1 MAIHKTLGLVA
12 AVALLSASCPAVSVV
27 VDLPSPKPGPAL
39 AARIAA
45 GDCEVYGIVHWGLN
59 TYTDREWGYG
69 DEDPALLNPAKF
81 DADQIVGACKA
92 GGLGGLIVVAK
103 HHDGF
108 CLWPTKTTE
117 HNITK
122 TPFWKSWSPKLELE
136 KGTIPLS
143 NSNSKLE
150 LTRETGRDYVKE
162 MEQACRRAGL
172 KFGVY
177 VSPWDRH
184 DADYASPKYVE
195 KYHAQ
200 IKELLSGD
208 YGEIFE
214 MWFDGAN
221 GGDGWYGGA
230 KERRRISGDYYRF
243 PEVFK
248 FVRELQPKVCIFAG
262 ESDESDFR
270 WPGNEKGEL
279 DPDSCATICSTGG
292 FADGKYGNPE
302 YKNRINRGM
311 RRYENTAA
319 QPMFFRVCECDFPMR
334 PGWFYHEKERGRT
347 KSAAYL
353 MQRYLN
359 TVGNGGTMNIGIAP
373 NKDGRLDAEDVKA
386 LKGFKELKDAFFAK
400 QVYGSARANV
410 VVLWENVNKHGE
422 LAPGWQ
428 LVRRAQAGA
437 SASGEVPLASG
448 KVIGVKRIR
457 ILPESVPE
465 DEIKLARPTEADFA
479 EPPPQDY
486 SILARHYYTDPEL
499 IQLIMS
505 ATTES
510 GETDTAKWMTAGKQG
525 ATDEAHEGVAQK
537 IAATKKV
544 LRSDTWYGY
553 KRTVFDFEG
562 HEAWVVSPKCD
573 PAAGLPWTWTMQWAE
588 AYVDR
593 TGVLDLLAKGWHH
606 MTIDTF
612 RHRMDDEGLRV
623 SRAFQKF
630 LVEELGFAQKANLV
644 GMSWGGF
651 FSTRYA
657 AAFPECVGK
666 IYLDA
671 PLMNFDGFAK
681 VGGTPTENAARIGPW
696 ANMPPADGNWSA
708 DPRMPVNMADPLAKA
723 EIPILLLYGGQDA
736 TVPPAKNC
744 ELFAKKFKAAGG
756 KIDIRHRALY
766 GHHPHGEDPDKT
778 SSIVSFFEAK
788 K

>member
-1 MAIHKTLGLVA
+1 MAIHKTLGLVV
-12 AVALLSASCPAVSVV
+12 AVALLTAAQPALALSIG
-27 VDLPSPKPGPAL
+27 PAPKPGPAL

-92 GGLGGLIVVAK
+92 GGLGGLVVVAK

-122 TPFWKSWSPKLELE
+122 TPFWRSQES
-136 KGTIPLS
+136 GVRS
-143 NSNSKLE
+143 Q
-150 LTRETGRDYVKE
+150 GRDYVKE
-162 MEQACRRAGL
+162 MERACRKAGL

-184 DADYASPKYVE
+184 DADYATPKYVE

-230 KERRRISGDYYRF
+230 KERRRIGGGYYRF
-243 PEVFK
+243 PEVYK

-262 ESDESDFR
+262 ESDDSDFR

-279 DPDSCATICSTGG
+279 DPNSCATICTVGG
-292 FADGKYGNPE
+292 FVDGKYGNPE

-311 RRYENTAA
+311 RRFENTVA

-334 PGWFYHEKERGRT
+334 PGWFYHERERGRT

-359 TVGNGGTMNIGIAP
+359 TIGNGGTMNIGIAP
-373 NKDGRLDAEDVKA
+373 NKDGRLDEEDVKA
-386 LKGFKELKDAFFAK
+386 LKGFKTLKDAFFGDCRGK
-400 QVYGSARANV
+400 CNV
-410 VVLWENVNKHGE
+410 IVAWEDVSNGEISRDWTVKYKDKVV
-422 LAPGWQ
+422 
-428 LVRRAQAGA
+428 
-437 SASGEVPLASG
+437 ASGTTLG
-448 KVIGVKRIR
+448 IKRIR
-457 ILPESVPE
+457 VLDEAVPNNDLE
-465 DEIKLARPTEADFA
+465 WNSGNVDGTPGEG
-479 EPPPQDY
+479 Y
-486 SILARHYYTDPEL
+486 SAHVRFYYADPEL
-499 IQLIMS
+499 VKIVKS

-510 GETDTAKWMTAGKQG
+510 GETDTAKWMMAGKQG
-525 ATDEAHEGVAQK
+525 ARDEGVAQR

-553 KRTVFDFEG
+553 SRTVFDFEG
-562 HEAWVVSPKCD
+562 HEAWVVSPSCE

-606 MTIDTF
+606 VTIDTF
-612 RHRMDDEGLRV
+612 RHRMDEEGLRI

-630 LVEELGFAQKANLV
+630 LVEELGFAPKANLV

-657 AAFPECVGK
+657 ATFPECVGK

-671 PLMNFDGFAK
+671 PLMNFSGFAEA
-681 VGGTPTENAARIGPW
+681 GGSMTPTEAAARIGPW
-696 ANMPPADGNWSA
+696 ANMPPADGDWNVDA
-708 DPRMPVNMADPLAKA
+708 RMPVNMADRLAKA
-723 EIPILLLYGGQDA
+723 GIPILLLYGGQDA
-736 TVPPAKNC
+736 TVPPASNC
-744 ELFAKKFKAAGG
+744 ELFAEKFKAAGG
-756 KIDIRHRALY
+756 KIDVHPRGLY
-766 GHHPHGEDPDKT
+766 GHHPHGEDPNKT
-778 SSIVSFFEAK
+778 SSIVSFFESK
-788 K
+788 

>member
-1 MAIHKTLGLVA
+1 MA
-12 AVALLSASCPAVSVV
+12 ALLSAAHTASALPI
-27 VDLPSPKPGPAL
+27 DLGPTPKPGPAL
-39 AARIAA
+39 AARIKA

-69 DEDPALLNPAKF
+69 DEDSALLNPAKF

-122 TPFWKSWSPKLELE
+122 TPFWR
-136 KGTIPLS
+136 GTG
-143 NSNSKLE
+143 NGERGTGNGE
-150 LTRETGRDYVKE
+150 RGAGRDYVKE

-184 DADYASPKYVE
+184 DADYASPRYVE

-230 KERRRISGDYYRF
+230 KERRRIGGGYYRF

-279 DPDSCATICSTGG
+279 DPNSCATICTVGG

-311 RRYENTAA
+311 RRFENTAA

-334 PGWFYHEKERGRT
+334 PGWFYHERERGRT

-373 NKDGRLDAEDVKA
+373 NKDGRLDEEDVKA
-386 LKGFKELKDAFFAK
+386 LKGFKTLKDAFFGDCHGK
-400 QVYGSARANV
+400 CNV
-410 VVLWENVNKHGE
+410 IVAWEDVSNGEISKDWTVKYKDKVV
-422 LAPGWQ
+422 
-428 LVRRAQAGA
+428 
-437 SASGEVPLASG
+437 ASGTTLG
-448 KVIGVKRIR
+448 IKRIR
-457 ILPESVPE
+457 VLDEAVPNNDLEWNSGNIDGTPGE
-465 DEIKLARPTEADFA
+465 DV
-479 EPPPQDY
+479 Y
-486 SILARHYYTDPEL
+486 STRVRFYYADPEL
-499 IQLIMS
+499 VKLVKS
-505 ATTES
+505 ATTDS

-525 ATDEAHEGVAQK
+525 AGDEGVAQR

-562 HEAWVVSPKCD
+562 HEAWVVSPKCE

-606 MTIDTF
+606 VTIDTF

-630 LVEELGFAQKANLV
+630 LAEELGFAPKANLV

-657 AAFPECVGK
+657 ATFPECVGK

-681 VGGTPTENAARIGPW
+681 VGGTPTENAAQIGPW
-696 ANMPPADGNWSA
+696 ATMPPAGGDWSA
-708 DPRMPVNMADPLAKA
+708 DPRMPVNMADQIAKA
-723 EIPILLLYGGQDA
+723 GIPILLLYGGQDA
-736 TVPPAKNC
+736 TVPPSRNC
-744 ELFAKKFKAAGG
+744 ELFAERFKAVGG

-766 GHHPHGEDPDKT
+766 GHHPHGEDPNKT
-778 SSIVSFFEAK
+778 SSIVSFLEGRQSSTTNF
-788 K
+788 

>member
-1 MAIHKTLGLVA
+1 MGNTRIHLLLATVA
-12 AVALLSASCPAVSVV
+12 ALVSASCPAVSVV

-122 TPFWKSWSPKLELE
+122 TPFWR
-136 KGTIPLS
+136 GTG
-143 NSNSKLE
+143 NGERGTGNGE
-150 LTRETGRDYVKE
+150 RGTGRDYVKE

-262 ESDESDFR
+262 ESDASDFR

-279 DPDSCATICSTGG
+279 DPNSGATICATGG
-292 FADGKYGNPE
+292 YVDGKFGNPE
-302 YKNRINRGM
+302 YKPHINTGM
-311 RRYENTAA
+311 QFSQNTKTES
-319 QPMFFRVCECDFPMR
+319 FFRVCECDFPMR
-334 PGWFYHEKERGRT
+334 PGWFYHEKDRGRT

-410 VVLWENVNKHGE
+410 VVLWENVKHGE
-422 LAPGWQ
+422 LAPCWQ
-428 LVRRAQAGA
+428 LVRRAQARA

-553 KRTVFDFEG
+553 NRTVFDFEG
-562 HEAWVVSPKCD
+562 HEAWIVSPKCD

-606 MTIDTF
+606 VTIDTF
-612 RHRMDDEGLRV
+612 RHRMDEEGLRI

-630 LVEELGFAQKANLV
+630 LVEELGFAPKANLV

-657 AAFPECVGK
+657 ATFPECVGK

-696 ANMPPADGNWSA
+696 ANMPPADGNWST
-708 DPRMPVNMADPLAKA
+708 DSRMPVNMADRLAKA
-723 EIPILLLYGGQDA
+723 GIPILLLYGGQDA

-744 ELFAKKFKAAGG
+744 ELFAEKFKAAGG
-756 KIDIRHRALY
+756 KIDIRRRGLY
-766 GHHPHGEDPDKT
+766 GHHPHGEDPNKT
-778 SSIVSFFEAK
+778 SSIVSFFESK
-788 K
+788 

>member
-1 MAIHKTLGLVA
+1 MTIRKILLVV
-12 AVALLSASCPAVSVV
+12 AVAALLSAAHTASA
-27 VDLPSPKPGPAL
+27 LPIDFAPTPKPGPAL

-59 TYTDREWGYG
+59 TYTDREWGFG
-69 DEDPALLNPAKF
+69 DENPEMLAPAHF

-122 TPFWKSWSPKLELE
+122 TPFWR
-136 KGTIPLS
+136 GTG
-143 NSNSKLE
+143 
-150 LTRETGRDYVKE
+150 TGDRGTGRDYVKE

-184 DADYASPKYVE
+184 DADYAKPEYVE

-208 YGEIFE
+208 YGEVFE

-230 KERRRISGDYYRF
+230 KERRRIGGDYYRF

-248 FVRELQPKVCIFAG
+248 FVRALQPKVCIFAG
-262 ESDESDFR
+262 ESDDSDLR

-279 DPDSCATICSTGG
+279 DPNSCATICTVGG

-302 YKNRINRGM
+302 YGRCINRGM
-311 RRYENTAA
+311 RNFENTAGH
-319 QPMFFRVCECDFPMR
+319 PMFFRVCECDFPMR
-334 PGWFYHEKERGRT
+334 PGWFYHAKERGKT

-373 NKDGRLDAEDVKA
+373 NKDGRLDEEDVKA
-386 LKGFKELKDAFFAK
+386 LKGFKTLKDAFFARHIDE
-400 QVYGSARANV
+400 GGRANV
-410 VVLWENVNKHGE
+410 VVMTEDVSHGE
-422 LAPGWQ
+422 LVDGWS
-428 LVRRAQAGA
+428 LVQEKKKWLWGV
-437 SASGEVPLASG
+437 ETKLLAEG
-448 KVIGVKRIR
+448 RTIGIKRIR
-457 ILPESVPE
+457 VLKEPVKTS
-465 DEIKLARPTEADFA
+465 EIKFRHGCPRDFF
-479 EPPPQDY
+479 PGY
-486 SILARHYYTDPEL
+486 SLRCRYYYADPEL
-499 IQLIMS
+499 VSLIES

-510 GETDTAKWMTAGKQG
+510 GETDTAKWMMAGKQG
-525 ATDEAHEGVAQK
+525 ARDEGVAQR

-562 HEAWVVSPKCD
+562 HEAWVVSPKCA

-606 MTIDTF
+606 VTIDTF

-630 LVEELGFAQKANLV
+630 LVEELGFASKANLV

-671 PLMNFDGFAK
+671 PLMNFEGFAK
-681 VGGTPTENAARIGPW
+681 VGGTPTENAAQIGPW
-696 ANMPPADGNWSA
+696 ANMPPTDGNWSA

-723 EIPILLLYGGQDA
+723 GIPILLLYGGQDA
-736 TVPPAKNC
+736 TVPPSRNC
-744 ELFAKKFKAAGG
+744 ELFAERFKAAGG
-756 KIDIRHRALY
+756 KIDIHHRALY

-778 SSIVSFFEAK
+778 SSIVSFFEGRQSSTTNF
-788 K
+788 

>member
-1 MAIHKTLGLVA
+1 MAMRNMLGLVVA
-12 AVALLSASCPAVSVV
+12 MSLLMAVHTASALTIDFGPT
-27 VDLPSPKPGPAL
+27 PKPGSAL
-39 AARIAA
+39 AARIKA

-69 DEDPALLNPAKF
+69 DENPAMLNPAKF

-92 GGLGGLIVVAK
+92 GGLGGLVIVAK

-122 TPFWKSWSPKLELE
+122 TPFWRGQ
-136 KGTIPLS
+136 GTGGRS
-143 NSNSKLE
+143 QESGGRS
-150 LTRETGRDYVKE
+150 RGRDYVKE
-162 MEQACRRAGL
+162 MEQACRKAGL
-172 KFGVY
+172 RFGVY

-184 DADYASPKYVE
+184 DPDYATPKYVE

-230 KERRRISGDYYRF
+230 KERRRIGGDYYRF

-262 ESDESDFR
+262 ESDSSDFR

-279 DPDSCATICSTGG
+279 DMNSGATICSVGG
-292 FADGKYGNPE
+292 FVDGKYGNPE
-302 YKNRINRGM
+302 YKKHINIGM
-311 RRYENTAA
+311 RNFEGAVKY
-319 QPMFFRVCECDFPMR
+319 PMFFRVCECDFPMR
-334 PGWFYHEKERGRT
+334 PGWFYHANEKGKT
-347 KSAAYL
+347 KSGIYL
-353 MQRYLN
+353 LKRYLN
-359 TVGNGGTMNIGIAP
+359 TVGNGGTMNLGIAP
-373 NKDGRLDAEDVKA
+373 NKDGLLDDEDVKA
-386 LKGFKELKDAFFAK
+386 LADFGKLKAAFFSK
-400 QVYGSARANV
+400 PITNGLCNV
-410 VVLWENVNKHGE
+410 VVMSEDVVNRGETCDEWLLYENNKKE
-422 LAPGWQ
+422 PWDWQ
-428 LVRRAQAGA
+428 LDDGIK
-437 SASGEVPLASG
+437 LAYG
-448 KVIGVKRIR
+448 KNIGIKRIR
-457 ILPESVPE
+457 TLDTPRPAEKLWLNVYGDNAKALPMKFYYVEP
-465 DEIKLARPTEADFA
+465 DFLKA
-479 EPPPQDY
+479 V
-486 SILARHYYTDPEL
+486 L
-499 IQLIMS
+499 S

-525 ATDEAHEGVAQK
+525 ATDYAIGDVAQK

-553 KRTVFDFEG
+553 SRTVFDFEG
-562 HEAWVVSPKCD
+562 HEAWIVSPKCE

-606 MTIDTF
+606 VTIDTF
-612 RHRMDDEGLRV
+612 QHRMDEEGLRV

-630 LVEELGFAQKANLV
+630 LVEELGFAPKACLV

-696 ANMPPADGNWSA
+696 ANMPPADGDWNV
-708 DPRMPVNMADPLAKA
+708 DPRMPINMANRLAKA
-723 EIPILLLYGGQDA
+723 GIPILLLYGGQDA

-744 ELFAKKFKAAGG
+744 ELFAERFKAAGG

>member
-1 MAIHKTLGLVA
+1 MGNTRIHLLLATVA
-12 AVALLSASCPAVSVV
+12 ALVSASCPAVSVV

-292 FADGKYGNPE
+292 FADGKYGNPD
-302 YKNRINRGM
+302 YKTHMNTGM
-311 RRYENTAA
+311 RLFDT
-319 QPMFFRVCECDFPMR
+319 PSFFRVCECDFPMR
-334 PGWFYHEKERGRT
+334 NGWFYHAREKGKT
-347 KSAAYL
+347 KCGLYL
-353 MQRYLN
+353 LQRYLN

-373 NKDGRLDAEDVKA
+373 NKDGLLDDEDVKA
-386 LKGFKELKDAFFAK
+386 LADFGKLKAKFFSQPVTNGLCNVAVMSEDVVKNGETCGEWLLYEGDKGDLDE
-400 QVYGSARANV
+400 
-410 VVLWENVNKHGE
+410 VNE
-422 LAPGWQ
+422 LAHGTH
-428 LVRRAQAGA
+428 
-437 SASGEVPLASG
+437 
-448 KVIGVKRIR
+448 IGIKRIR
-457 ILPESVPE
+457 TLERPLRAE
-465 DEIKLARPTEADFA
+465 KLHGYVYNSGQEEWPVKFYYVEPDFLKA
-479 EPPPQDY
+479 V
-486 SILARHYYTDPEL
+486 L
-499 IQLIMS
+499 S

-544 LRSDTWYGY
+544 LRSDTWYGHN
-553 KRTVFDFEG
+553 RTVFDFEG
-562 HEAWVVSPKCD
+562 HEAWIVSPKCD

-606 MTIDTF
+606 VTIETF
-612 RHRMDDEGLRV
+612 QHRMDEEGLRV

-723 EIPILLLYGGQDA
+723 GIPILLLYGGQDA

-744 ELFAKKFKAAGG
+744 ELFAEKFKAAGG

>member
-12 AVALLSASCPAVSVV
+12 AVALLTAAQPALADPTSFESV
-27 VDLPSPKPGPAL
+27 PKPGPAL

-69 DEDPALLNPAKF
+69 DEDPKMLAPARF
-81 DADQIVGACKA
+81 DADQIVGACRD
-92 GGLGGLIVVAK
+92 GGLAGLVVVAK

-108 CLWPTKTTE
+108 CLWPTKTTD
-117 HNITK
+117 HNISK
-122 TPFWKSWSPKLELE
+122 AVNFRGG
-136 KGTIPLS
+136 KG
-143 NSNSKLE
+143 
-150 LTRETGRDYVKE
+150 DYVKE
-162 MEQACRRAGL
+162 MSDACRRHGL

-184 DADYASPKYVE
+184 DADYAKPEYVE

-208 YGEIFE
+208 YGEVFE

-230 KERRRISGDYYRF
+230 KERRRIGGGYYRF
-243 PEVFK
+243 PEVYK

-279 DPDSCATICSTGG
+279 DPNSCATICTVGG
-292 FADGKYGNPE
+292 FVDGKYGNPE

-311 RRYENTAA
+311 RRFENTAA

-334 PGWFYHEKERGRT
+334 PGWFYHERERGRT

-373 NKDGRLDAEDVKA
+373 NKDGRLDEEDVKA
-386 LKGFKELKDAFFAK
+386 LKGFKTLKDAFFGDCRGK
-400 QVYGSARANV
+400 CNV
-410 VVLWENVNKHGE
+410 IVAWEDVSNGEISRDWTVKYKDKVV
-422 LAPGWQ
+422 
-428 LVRRAQAGA
+428 
-437 SASGEVPLASG
+437 ASGTTLG
-448 KVIGVKRIR
+448 IKRIR
-457 ILPESVPE
+457 VLDEAVPNNDLE
-465 DEIKLARPTEADFA
+465 WNSGNVDGTPGEG
-479 EPPPQDY
+479 Y
-486 SILARHYYTDPEL
+486 SAHVRFYYADPEL
-499 IQLIMS
+499 VKIVKS

-510 GETDTAKWMTAGKQG
+510 GETDTAKWMMAGKQG
-525 ATDEAHEGVAQK
+525 ARDEGVAQR

-562 HEAWVVSPKCD
+562 HEAWIVSPKCD
-573 PAAGLPWTWTMQWAE
+573 SAAGLPWTWTMQWAE
-588 AYVDR
+588 AYVDH

-606 MTIDTF
+606 VTIETF
-612 RHRMDDEGLRV
+612 QHRMDEEGLRV

-630 LVEELGFAQKANLV
+630 LVEELGFTPKACLV

-681 VGGTPTENAARIGPW
+681 VGGTPTENAAQIGPW
-696 ANMPPADGNWSA
+696 ANMPPADGNWST
-708 DPRMPVNMADPLAKA
+708 DSRMPVNMADRLAKA
-723 EIPILLLYGGQDA
+723 GIPILLLYGGQDA
-736 TVPPAKNC
+736 TVPPSRNC
-744 ELFAKKFKAAGG
+744 ELFAERFKAAGG
-756 KIDIRHRALY
+756 KIDIHHRALY

-778 SSIVSFFEAK
+778 SSIVSFFESK
-788 K
+788 

>member
-1 MAIHKTLGLVA
+1 MEKQKCRPLLRYNHVRKYCIIGRGKLMTIRKILLVVVA
-12 AVALLSASCPAVSVV
+12 AALVSASHSASALSVSSSGEV
-27 VDLPSPKPGPAL
+27 PKPGPAL

-122 TPFWKSWSPKLELE
+122 TPFWR
-136 KGTIPLS
+136 GTG
-143 NSNSKLE
+143 NGE
-150 LTRETGRDYVKE
+150 RGRDYVKE

-177 VSPWDRH
+177 VSPWDRNSAH
-184 DADYASPKYVE
+184 YATEKYVE
-195 KYHAQ
+195 IYHAQ
-200 IKELLSGD
+200 IKELLSGG

-230 KERRRISGDYYRF
+230 KERRRIGGDYYRF
-243 PEVFK
+243 PEVFR

-262 ESDESDFR
+262 ESDDSDFR

-279 DPDSCATICSTGG
+279 DPNSCATICSTGG
-292 FADGKYGNPE
+292 FVDGKYGNPE
-302 YKNRINRGM
+302 YKNRMNRGM
-311 RRYENTAA
+311 RRFENTAA

-334 PGWFYHEKERGRT
+334 PGWFYHERERGRT

-373 NKDGRLDAEDVKA
+373 NKDGRLDEEDVKA
-386 LKGFKELKDAFFAK
+386 LKGFKTLKDAFFGDCHGKCNVIVAWED
-400 QVYGSARANV
+400 VSNGEIARGWTVKYKDKV
-410 VVLWENVNKHGE
+410 V
-422 LAPGWQ
+422 
-428 LVRRAQAGA
+428 
-437 SASGEVPLASG
+437 ASGTTLG
-448 KVIGVKRIR
+448 IKRIR
-457 ILPESVPE
+457 VLDEAVPNNDLE
-465 DEIKLARPTEADFA
+465 WNSGNIDGTPGEVYSARVRF
-479 EPPPQDY
+479 
-486 SILARHYYTDPEL
+486 YYADPEL
-499 IQLIMS
+499 VKRVKS
-505 ATTES
+505 ATTDS

-525 ATDEAHEGVAQK
+525 AADEAPEGVAQT
-537 IAATKKV
+537 IAAKKKV

-553 KRTVFDFEG
+553 KRTVFDFDG
-562 HEAWVVSPKCD
+562 HEAWVVSPKCE

-606 MTIDTF
+606 ATIDTF
-612 RHRMDDEGLRV
+612 RHRMDEEGLRV

-657 AAFPECVGK
+657 ATFPECVGR

-681 VGGTPTENAARIGPW
+681 VGGTPTEAAARIGPW
-696 ANMPPADGNWSA
+696 ANMPPADGDWNA
-708 DPRMPVNMADPLAKA
+708 DSRMPVNMADRIAKA
-723 EIPILLLYGGQDA
+723 GIPILLLYGGQDA
-736 TVPPAKNC
+736 TVPPASNC
-744 ELFAKKFKAAGG
+744 ELFAERFKAAGG
-756 KIDIRHRALY
+756 RIEVRRRALY

-778 SSIVSFFEAK
+778 SGIVSFFEVRK
-788 K
+788 

>member
-1 MAIHKTLGLVA
+1 MAALV
-12 AVALLSASCPAVSVV
+12 SASCPAVSVV

-122 TPFWKSWSPKLELE
+122 TPFWRGQGSVVSSQES
-136 KGTIPLS
+136 GGRS
-143 NSNSKLE
+143 
-150 LTRETGRDYVKE
+150 RGRDYVKE
-162 MEQACRRAGL
+162 MERACRKAGL
-172 KFGVY
+172 RFGVY

-292 FADGKYGNPE
+292 FADGKYGNPD
-302 YKNRINRGM
+302 YKTHMNTGM
-311 RRYENTAA
+311 RLFDT
-319 QPMFFRVCECDFPMR
+319 PSFFRVCECDFPMR
-334 PGWFYHEKERGRT
+334 NGWFYHAREKGKT
-347 KSAAYL
+347 KCGLYL
-353 MQRYLN
+353 LQRYLN

-373 NKDGRLDAEDVKA
+373 NKDGLLDDEDVKA
-386 LKGFKELKDAFFAK
+386 LADFGKLKAKFFSQPVTNGLCNVAVMSEDVVKNGETCGEWLLYEGDKGDLDE
-400 QVYGSARANV
+400 GN
-410 VVLWENVNKHGE
+410 E
-422 LAPGWQ
+422 LAHGTH
-428 LVRRAQAGA
+428 
-437 SASGEVPLASG
+437 
-448 KVIGVKRIR
+448 IGIKRIR
-457 ILPESVPE
+457 TLERPLRAE
-465 DEIKLARPTEADFA
+465 KLHGYVYNSGQEEWPVKFYYVEPDFLKA
-479 EPPPQDY
+479 V
-486 SILARHYYTDPEL
+486 L
-499 IQLIMS
+499 S

-553 KRTVFDFEG
+553 NRTVFDFEG
-562 HEAWVVSPKCD
+562 HEAWIVSPKCD

-606 MTIDTF
+606 VTIETF
-612 RHRMDDEGLRV
+612 QHRMDEEGLRV

-630 LVEELGFAQKANLV
+630 LVEEIGFAPKACLV

-671 PLMNFDGFAK
+671 PLMNFDGFAE
-681 VGGTPTENAARIGPW
+681 VGGTPTENAAQIGPW

-708 DPRMPVNMADPLAKA
+708 DPRMPVNMADPLAKTG
-723 EIPILLLYGGQDA
+723 IPILLLYGGQDA

-744 ELFAKKFKAAGG
+744 ELFAERFKAAGG
-756 KIDIRHRALY
+756 KIDIRHRGLY
-766 GHHPHGEDPDKT
+766 GHHPHGEDPNKT
-778 SSIVSFFEAK
+778 SSIVSFFEGRQSSTINF
-788 K
+788 

>member
-1 MAIHKTLGLVA
+1 MTIRKILLVVVA
-12 AVALLSASCPAVSVV
+12 ALLSAAHTASALSIDFGPT
-27 VDLPSPKPGPAL
+27 PKPGPAL

-122 TPFWKSWSPKLELE
+122 TPFWR
-136 KGTIPLS
+136 GTG
-143 NSNSKLE
+143 NGE
-150 LTRETGRDYVKE
+150 RGTGRDYVKE
-162 MEQACRRAGL
+162 MERACRKAGL
-172 KFGVY
+172 RFGVY

-184 DADYASPKYVE
+184 DPDYATPKYVE

-230 KERRRISGDYYRF
+230 KERRRIAGDYYRF

-262 ESDESDFR
+262 ESDDSDFR

-279 DPDSCATICSTGG
+279 DPNSGATICTVGG

-311 RRYENTAA
+311 RRFENTAA

-334 PGWFYHEKERGRT
+334 PGWFYHERERGRT

-373 NKDGRLDAEDVKA
+373 NKDGRLDEEDVKA
-386 LKGFKELKDAFFAK
+386 LKGFKTLKDAFFGDCHGK
-400 QVYGSARANV
+400 CNV
-410 VVLWENVNKHGE
+410 IVAWEDVSNGEISKDWTVKYKDKVV
-422 LAPGWQ
+422 
-428 LVRRAQAGA
+428 
-437 SASGEVPLASG
+437 ASGTTLG
-448 KVIGVKRIR
+448 IKRIR
-457 ILPESVPE
+457 VLDEAVPNNDLE
-465 DEIKLARPTEADFA
+465 WDSGNIDGTPPGEFYSARVRF
-479 EPPPQDY
+479 
-486 SILARHYYTDPEL
+486 YYADPEL
-499 IQLIMS
+499 VKLVKS
-505 ATTES
+505 ATTDS

-525 ATDEAHEGVAQK
+525 AGDEDVAQK
-537 IAATKKV
+537 IAAKKKV

-562 HEAWVVSPKCD
+562 HEAWVVSPKCE

-606 MTIDTF
+606 VTIDTF
-612 RHRMDDEGLRV
+612 QHRMDEEGLRV
-623 SRAFQKF
+623 SRALQKF
-630 LVEELGFAQKANLV
+630 LVEEIGFAPKACLV

-657 AAFPECVGK
+657 ATFPECVGR

-681 VGGTPTENAARIGPW
+681 VGGTPTENAAQIGPW
-696 ANMPPADGNWSA
+696 ANMPPADGNWST
-708 DPRMPVNMADPLAKA
+708 DSRMPVNMADRLAKA
-723 EIPILLLYGGQDA
+723 GIPILLLYGGQDA
-736 TVPPAKNC
+736 TVPPASNC
-744 ELFAKKFKAAGG
+744 ELFAERFKAAGG

>member
-1 MAIHKTLGLVA
+1 MIVGEKTFGLFA
-12 AVALLSASCPAVSVV
+12 ATALLSALPPAAALSA
-27 VDLPSPKPGPAL
+27 DCGPQPPKPGPAL

-59 TYTDREWGYG
+59 TYTDREWGFG
-69 DEDPALLNPAKF
+69 DEDPKMLAPARF
-81 DADQIVGACKA
+81 DADQIVGACRD
-92 GGLGGLIVVAK
+92 GGLAGLVVVAK

-108 CLWPTKTTE
+108 CLWPTKTTD
-117 HNITK
+117 HNISK
-122 TPFWKSWSPKLELE
+122 AINFRGG
-136 KGTIPLS
+136 KG
-143 NSNSKLE
+143 
-150 LTRETGRDYVKE
+150 DYVKE
-162 MEQACRRAGL
+162 MADACRRHGL

-184 DADYASPKYVE
+184 DADYAKPEYVE

-208 YGEIFE
+208 YGEVFE

-230 KERRRISGDYYRF
+230 KERRRIGVASDYYRF

-279 DPDSCATICSTGG
+279 DPNSCATICTVGG

-311 RRYENTAA
+311 RRYENTAGH
-319 QPMFFRVCECDFPMR
+319 PLFFRVCECDFPMR
-334 PGWFYHEKERGRT
+334 PGWFYHAKERGKT

-373 NKDGRLDAEDVKA
+373 NKDGRLDEEDVKA
-386 LKGFKELKDAFFAK
+386 LKGFKTLKDAFFGDCRGK
-400 QVYGSARANV
+400 CNV
-410 VVLWENVNKHGE
+410 IVAWEDVSNGEISRYWTVKYKDKVV
-422 LAPGWQ
+422 
-428 LVRRAQAGA
+428 
-437 SASGEVPLASG
+437 ASGTTLG
-448 KVIGVKRIR
+448 IKRIR
-457 ILPESVPE
+457 VLDESVPNNDLE
-465 DEIKLARPTEADFA
+465 WNSGNVDCTPGKG
-479 EPPPQDY
+479 Y
-486 SILARHYYTDPEL
+486 SANVRFYYADPEL
-499 IQLIMS
+499 VKIVKS

-510 GETDTAKWMTAGKQG
+510 GETDTAKWMMAGKQG
-525 ATDEAHEGVAQK
+525 ARDEGVAQR

-562 HEAWVVSPKCD
+562 HEAWVVSPKCA

-606 MTIDTF
+606 VTIDTF
-612 RHRMDDEGLRV
+612 RHRMDEEGLRV
-623 SRAFQKF
+623 SRAFQRF
-630 LVEELGFAQKANLV
+630 LVEELGFAPKACLV

-657 AAFPECVGK
+657 ATFPECVRR

-681 VGGTPTENAARIGPW
+681 VGGTPTENAAQIGPW

-723 EIPILLLYGGQDA
+723 GIPILLLYGGQDA
-736 TVPPAKNC
+736 TVPPSRNC
-744 ELFAKKFKAAGG
+744 ELFAERFKAAGG
-756 KIDIRHRALY
+756 KIDIRLRGLY

-778 SSIVSFFEAK
+778 SSIVTFFEAGL
-788 K
+788 

>member
-1 MAIHKTLGLVA
+1 MIGRGKLMTIRKILLVVVA
-12 AVALLSASCPAVSVV
+12 AAILSASHSASALSVSSSGVV
-27 VDLPSPKPGPAL
+27 PKPGPAL

-136 KGTIPLS
+136 NEKIPLS

-150 LTRETGRDYVKE
+150 LKRETGRDYLKE

-184 DADYASPKYVE
+184 DADYASPRYVE

-200 IKELLSGD
+200 IKELLSGG

-214 MWFDGAN
+214 MRFDGAN

-230 KERRRISGDYYRF
+230 KERRRIGGGYYRF
-243 PEVFK
+243 PEVYK

-262 ESDESDFR
+262 ESDDSDFR

-279 DPDSCATICSTGG
+279 DPYSGATICSVGG
-292 FADGKYGNPE
+292 FVDGKYGNPD
-302 YKNRINRGM
+302 YKSHINTGM
-311 RRYENTAA
+311 QSSQNIRTKS
-319 QPMFFRVCECDFPMR
+319 FFRVCECDFPLR
-334 PGWFYHEKERGRT
+334 PGWFYHAKEKGKT
-347 KSAAYL
+347 KSGIYL
-353 MQRYLN
+353 LKRYLN
-359 TVGNGGTMNIGIAP
+359 TIGNGGTMNLGIAP
-373 NKDGRLDAEDVKA
+373 NKDGLLDDEDVKA
-386 LKGFKELKDAFFAK
+386 LADFGKLKAAFFSK
-400 QVYGSARANV
+400 PITNGLCNV
-410 VVLWENVNKHGE
+410 VVMSEDVVNRGE
-422 LAPGWQ
+422 TCDEWQ
-428 LVRRAQAGA
+428 LFD
-437 SASGEVPLASG
+437 G
-448 KVIGVKRIR
+448 KEKLIYGRTIGIKRIR
-457 ILPESVPE
+457 TLDRPRRAENIRLEVYGDNAEALPMKFYYVEPE
-465 DEIKLARPTEADFA
+465 FLKAVL
-479 EPPPQDY
+479 
-486 SILARHYYTDPEL
+486 
-499 IQLIMS
+499 S

-525 ATDEAHEGVAQK
+525 ATDYAIGDVAQK

-562 HEAWVVSPKCD
+562 HEAWVVSPKCE
-573 PAAGLPWTWTMQWAE
+573 PAVGLPWTWTMQWAE

-606 MTIDTF
+606 VTIETF
-612 RHRMDDEGLRV
+612 QHRMDEEGLRI

-630 LVEELGFAQKANLV
+630 LVEEIGFAPKACLV

-657 AAFPECVGK
+657 ATFPECVGK

-681 VGGTPTENAARIGPW
+681 VGGTPTENAARIC
-696 ANMPPADGNWSA
+696 
-708 DPRMPVNMADPLAKA
+708 
-723 EIPILLLYGGQDA
+723 Q
-736 TVPPAKNC
+736 
-744 ELFAKKFKAAGG
+744 
-756 KIDIRHRALY
+756 
-766 GHHPHGEDPDKT
+766 
-778 SSIVSFFEAK
+778 
-788 K
+788 

>member
-1 MAIHKTLGLVA
+1 MIGSGKLMTIRKILLVVA
-12 AVALLSASCPAVSVV
+12 ALLSASRSASALSVSSSGVV
-27 VDLPSPKPGPAL
+27 PKPGPAL

-122 TPFWKSWSPKLELE
+122 TPFWKRTGK
-136 KGTIPLS
+136 
-143 NSNSKLE
+143 
-150 LTRETGRDYVKE
+150 REEERGNGEEGRDYVKE

-184 DADYASPKYVE
+184 DADYAKPEYVE

-200 IKELLSGD
+200 IKELLGGD
-208 YGEIFE
+208 YGEVFE

-230 KERRRISGDYYRF
+230 KERRRIGGGYYRF
-243 PEVFK
+243 PEVYK

-279 DPDSCATICSTGG
+279 DPNSCATICTVGG
-292 FADGKYGNPE
+292 FVDGKYGNPE

-311 RRYENTAA
+311 RRYENTAGH
-319 QPMFFRVCECDFPMR
+319 PLFFRVCECDFPMR
-334 PGWFYHEKERGRT
+334 PGWFYHAKERGKT

-373 NKDGRLDAEDVKA
+373 NKDGRLDEEDVKA
-386 LKGFKELKDAFFAK
+386 LKGFKTLKDAFFGDCRGK
-400 QVYGSARANV
+400 CNV
-410 VVLWENVNKHGE
+410 IVAWEDVSNGEISRYWTVKYKDKVV
-422 LAPGWQ
+422 
-428 LVRRAQAGA
+428 
-437 SASGEVPLASG
+437 ASGTTLG
-448 KVIGVKRIR
+448 IKRIR
-457 ILPESVPE
+457 VLDEAVPNNDLE
-465 DEIKLARPTEADFA
+465 WNSGNVDGTPGEG
-479 EPPPQDY
+479 Y
-486 SILARHYYTDPEL
+486 SAHVRFYYADPEL
-499 IQLIMS
+499 VKIVKS

-510 GETDTAKWMTAGKQG
+510 GETDTAKWMMAGKQG
-525 ATDEAHEGVAQK
+525 ARDEGVAQR

-562 HEAWVVSPKCD
+562 HEAWVVSPKCE
-573 PAAGLPWTWTMQWAE
+573 PAAGQPWTWTMQWAE

-606 MTIDTF
+606 VTIDTF
-612 RHRMDDEGLRV
+612 RHRMDEEGLRV

-630 LVEELGFAQKANLV
+630 LVEELGFAPKANLV

-657 AAFPECVGK
+657 ATFPECVGR

-681 VGGTPTENAARIGPW
+681 VGGTPTENAAQIGPW

-723 EIPILLLYGGQDA
+723 GIPILLLYGGQDA
-736 TVPPAKNC
+736 TVPPSRNC
-744 ELFAKKFKAAGG
+744 ELFAERFKAAGG
-756 KIDIRHRALY
+756 KIDIHHRALY

-778 SSIVSFFEAK
+778 SSIVSFFEGRQSSTTNF
-788 K
+788 

>member
-1 MAIHKTLGLVA
+1 MDNAIRHLLLA
-12 AVALLSASCPAVSVV
+12 ATAALLSASHSALALSGSSSGSV
-27 VDLPSPKPGPAL
+27 PKPGPAL

-117 HNITK
+117 HNISK
-122 TPFWKSWSPKLELE
+122 AVNFRGG
-136 KGTIPLS
+136 KG
-143 NSNSKLE
+143 
-150 LTRETGRDYVKE
+150 DYVKE
-162 MEQACRRAGL
+162 MSDACRRHGL

-184 DADYASPKYVE
+184 DADYAKPEYVE

-230 KERRRISGDYYRF
+230 KERRRIGGDYYRF

-262 ESDESDFR
+262 ESDDSDFR

-279 DPDSCATICSTGG
+279 DPYSGATICSVGG
-292 FADGKYGNPE
+292 FVDGKYGNPD
-302 YKNRINRGM
+302 YKSHINTGM
-311 RRYENTAA
+311 QSSQNTRTKS
-319 QPMFFRVCECDFPMR
+319 FFRVCECDFPMR
-334 PGWFYHEKERGRT
+334 PGWFCHAKEKGKT
-347 KSAAYL
+347 KSGIYL
-353 MQRYLN
+353 LKRYLN
-359 TVGNGGTMNIGIAP
+359 TIGNGGTMNLGIAP
-373 NKDGRLDAEDVKA
+373 NKDGLLDDEDVKA
-386 LKGFKELKDAFFAK
+386 LADFGKLKAAFFSK
-400 QVYGSARANV
+400 PITNGLCNV
-410 VVLWENVNKHGE
+410 VVMSEDVVNRGE
-422 LAPGWQ
+422 TFDEWQ
-428 LVRRAQAGA
+428 LFAGKEKLIY
-437 SASGEVPLASG
+437 GMT
-448 KVIGVKRIR
+448 IGIKRIR
-457 ILPESVPE
+457 TLESPCRAENMRLEVYGDNAEALPMKFYYVEPE
-465 DEIKLARPTEADFA
+465 FLKAVL
-479 EPPPQDY
+479 
-486 SILARHYYTDPEL
+486 
-499 IQLIMS
+499 S

-510 GETDTAKWMTAGKQG
+510 CETDTAKWMTAGKQG
-525 ATDEAHEGVAQK
+525 TTDYVIGDVAQK

-544 LRSDTWYGY
+544 LRRDTWYGY
-553 KRTVFDFEG
+553 RRTVFDFDG
-562 HEAWVVSPKCD
+562 HEAWVVSPKCE

-593 TGVLDLLAKGWHH
+593 TGVLDLLVKGWHH
-606 MTIDTF
+606 VTIDTF

-630 LVEELGFAQKANLV
+630 LVEELGFASKANLV

-657 AAFPECVGK
+657 ATFPECVGR

-723 EIPILLLYGGQDA
+723 GIPILLLYGGQDA
-736 TVPPAKNC
+736 TVPPSRNC
-744 ELFAKKFKAAGG
+744 ELFAERFKAAGG
-756 KIDIRHRALY
+756 KIDIHHRALY
-766 GHHPHGEDPDKT
+766 GHHPHGEDPNKT
-778 SSIVSFFEAK
+778 SSIVSFFEGRQSSTTNF
-788 K
+788 

>member
-1 MAIHKTLGLVA
+1 MANKETPLLA
-12 AVALLSASCPAVSVV
+12 AAFAALMSASCPAVSVA

-122 TPFWKSWSPKLELE
+122 TPFWR
-136 KGTIPLS
+136 GTG
-143 NSNSKLE
+143 K
-150 LTRETGRDYVKE
+150 REEGRGNGEEGRDYVKE
-162 MEQACRRAGL
+162 MERACRRAGL

-279 DPDSCATICSTGG
+279 DPNSCATICTVGG
-292 FADGKYGNPE
+292 FADGKYGNPV

-319 QPMFFRVCECDFPMR
+319 HPMFFRVCECDFPMR
-334 PGWFYHEKERGRT
+334 PGWFYHERERGRT

-359 TVGNGGTMNIGIAP
+359 TVGNGGTMNLGIAP
-373 NKDGRLDAEDVKA
+373 NKDGRLDEEDVKA
-386 LKGFKELKDAFFAK
+386 LKGFKTLKDAFFGDCRGK
-400 QVYGSARANV
+400 CNV
-410 VVLWENVNKHGE
+410 IVAWEDVSNGEISRDWTVKYKDKVV
-422 LAPGWQ
+422 
-428 LVRRAQAGA
+428 
-437 SASGEVPLASG
+437 ASGTTLG
-448 KVIGVKRIR
+448 IKRIR
-457 ILPESVPE
+457 VLDEAVPNNDLE
-465 DEIKLARPTEADFA
+465 WNSGNLGCTPGKG
-479 EPPPQDY
+479 Y
-486 SILARHYYTDPEL
+486 SAHVRYYYADPEL
-499 IQLIMS
+499 VKLVKS

-510 GETDTAKWMTAGKQG
+510 GETDTAKWMTAGKQA
-525 ATDEAHEGVAQK
+525 ATDEANCDVAKK
-537 IAATKKV
+537 IAAAKKV
-544 LRSDTWYGY
+544 LRSDIWYGY

-562 HEAWVVSPKCD
+562 HNAWVVEPKCE
-573 PAAGLPWTWTMQWAE
+573 PAAGRPWTWTMQWAD
-588 AYVDR
+588 AFVDR
-593 TGVLDLLAKGWHH
+593 TGVLDLLAKGWRHV
-606 MTIDTF
+606 TIDTF
-612 RHRMDDEGLRV
+612 SHRMDEEGLRV

-630 LVEELGFAQKANLV
+630 LVDELGFAPKANLV

-657 AAFPECVGK
+657 NAFPECVAK

-681 VGGTPTENAARIGPW
+681 VGGTPTENAAKIGPW
-696 ANMPPADGNWSA
+696 ALSPPEGGAWSG
-708 DPRMPVNMADPLAKA
+708 DPRMPVNMAGSLAKHG
-723 EIPILLLYGGQDA
+723 IPLLLLYGGQDQ
-736 TVPPAKNC
+736 TVPPALNC
-744 ELFAKKFKAAGG
+744 EIFEKRFRQAGG
-756 KIDIRHRALY
+756 EISVCRRDLF
-766 GHHPHGEDPDKT
+766 GHHPHGTDPDKT
-778 SSIVSFFEAK
+778 SCIVDFFNEDK
-788 K
+788 TNNGDK

>member
-334 PGWFYHEKERGRT
+334 PGWFYHERERGRT

-373 NKDGRLDAEDVKA
+373 NKDGRLDEEDVKA
-386 LKGFKELKDAFFAK
+386 LKGFKTLKDAFFGDCHGK
-400 QVYGSARANV
+400 CNV
-410 VVLWENVNKHGE
+410 IVAWEDVSNGEISKDWTVKYKNKVV
-422 LAPGWQ
+422 
-428 LVRRAQAGA
+428 
-437 SASGEVPLASG
+437 ASGTTLG
-448 KVIGVKRIR
+448 IKRIR
-457 ILPESVPE
+457 VLDEAVPNNDLE
-465 DEIKLARPTEADFA
+465 WDSGNIDGTPPGEVYSARVRF
-479 EPPPQDY
+479 
-486 SILARHYYTDPEL
+486 YYADPEL
-499 IQLIMS
+499 VKLVKS
-505 ATTES
+505 ATTDS

-525 ATDEAHEGVAQK
+525 AGDEGVAQR
-537 IAATKKV
+537 IAAKKKV

-562 HEAWVVSPKCD
+562 HEAWVVSPKCV
-573 PAAGLPWTWTMQWAE
+573 PAAGQPWTWTMQWAE

-606 MTIDTF
+606 VTIDTF
-612 RHRMDDEGLRV
+612 RHRMDEEGLRV
-623 SRAFQKF
+623 SRAFQRF
-630 LVEELGFAQKANLV
+630 LVEELGFASKANLV

-657 AAFPECVGK
+657 ATFPECVGK

-708 DPRMPVNMADPLAKA
+708 DPRMPVNMADRLAKA
-723 EIPILLLYGGQDA
+723 GIPILLLYGGQDA
-736 TVPPAKNC
+736 TVPPPRNC
-744 ELFAKKFKAAGG
+744 ELFAERFKAVGG

-766 GHHPHGEDPDKT
+766 GHHPHGEDPNKT
-778 SSIVSFFEAK
+778 SSIVSFFEGRQSSTTNF
-788 K
+788 

>member
-1 MAIHKTLGLVA
+1 MTIRKILLVV
-12 AVALLSASCPAVSVV
+12 AVAALLSAAHTASA
-27 VDLPSPKPGPAL
+27 LPIDFAPTPKPGPAL

-108 CLWPTKTTE
+108 CLWPTKTTG
-117 HNITK
+117 HNISK
-122 TPFWKSWSPKLELE
+122 SPFRGG
-136 KGTIPLS
+136 KG
-143 NSNSKLE
+143 
-150 LTRETGRDYVKE
+150 DYVRE

-184 DADYASPKYVE
+184 DADYAKPEYVE

-208 YGEIFE
+208 YGEVFE

-230 KERRRISGDYYRF
+230 KERRRIAGDYYRF

-279 DPDSCATICSTGG
+279 NPNSCATICTVGG
-292 FADGKYGNPE
+292 CVDGKYGNPD
-302 YKNRINRGM
+302 YKAHINRGM
-311 RRYENTAA
+311 RNFENMAGH
-319 QPMFFRVCECDFPMR
+319 PLFFRVCECDFPMR
-334 PGWFYHEKERGRT
+334 PGWFYHAKERGKT

-373 NKDGRLDAEDVKA
+373 NKDGRLDEEDVKA
-386 LKGFKELKDAFFAK
+386 LKGFKTLKDAFFGDCRGKCNVIVAWEDVSNGEISSNWTVK
-400 QVYGSARANV
+400 YKDNV
-410 VVLWENVNKHGE
+410 V
-422 LAPGWQ
+422 
-428 LVRRAQAGA
+428 
-437 SASGEVPLASG
+437 ASGTTLG
-448 KVIGVKRIR
+448 IKRIR
-457 ILPESVPE
+457 VLDESVPNNDLE
-465 DEIKLARPTEADFA
+465 WNSGNVDGTPGKG
-479 EPPPQDY
+479 Y
-486 SILARHYYTDPEL
+486 SANVRFYYADPEL
-499 IQLIMS
+499 VKIVKS

-510 GETDTAKWMTAGKQG
+510 GETDTAKWMMAGKQG
-525 ATDEAHEGVAQK
+525 ARDEGVAQR

-562 HEAWVVSPKCD
+562 HEAWVVSPKCE

-606 MTIDTF
+606 VTIDTF
-612 RHRMDDEGLRV
+612 RHRMDEEGLRV

-657 AAFPECVGK
+657 AAFPECIGK

-723 EIPILLLYGGQDA
+723 GIPILLLYGGQDA
-736 TVPPAKNC
+736 TVPPSRNC
-744 ELFAKKFKAAGG
+744 ELFAERFKAAGG
-756 KIDIRHRALY
+756 KIDIRHRGLY
-766 GHHPHGEDPDKT
+766 GHHPHGEDPNKT
-778 SSIVSFFEAK
+778 SSIVSFFEGRQSSTTNF
-788 K
+788 

>member
-1 MAIHKTLGLVA
+1 MKRRMAVFAA
-12 AVALLSASCPAVSVV
+12 AVVAGAAMAADAVSAPRKETRPV
-27 VDLPSPKPGPAL
+27 PRKAL
-39 AARIAA
+39 AERLAKGPHVIA
-45 GDCEVYGIVHWGLN
+45 IMSFGLN
-59 TYTDREWGYG
+59 TFTDREWGYG
-69 DEDPALLNPAKF
+69 DEDPARFDPRNF
-81 DADQIVGACKA
+81 DAERIAAELKA
-92 GGLGGLIVVAK
+92 GGIGGLVLVAK

-108 CLWPTKTTE
+108 CLWPTKTTD
-117 HNITK
+117 HNISK
-122 TPFWKSWSPKLELE
+122 SPFRNG
-136 KGTIPLS
+136 KGNL
-143 NSNSKLE
+143 
-150 LTRETGRDYVKE
+150 VKE
-162 MEQACRRAGL
+162 MEQACRKEGL
-172 KFGVY
+172 EFGVY

-184 DADYASPKYVE
+184 DADYGGGKYVE

-200 IKELLSGD
+200 IKELLGGG

-221 GGDGWYGGA
+221 GGDGWYGGS
-230 KERRRISGDYYRF
+230 KERRRIGGGYYRF
-243 PEVFK
+243 PEVYK

-279 DPDSCATICSTGG
+279 DPNSCATICTVGG
-292 FADGKYGNPE
+292 FVDGKYGNPE

-311 RRYENTAA
+311 RRFENTAA

-334 PGWFYHEKERGRT
+334 PGWFYHERERGRT

-373 NKDGRLDAEDVKA
+373 NKDGRLDEEDVKA
-386 LKGFKELKDAFFAK
+386 LKGFKTLKDAFFGDCRGK
-400 QVYGSARANV
+400 CNV
-410 VVLWENVNKHGE
+410 IVAWEDVSNGEISRDWTVKYKDKVV
-422 LAPGWQ
+422 
-428 LVRRAQAGA
+428 
-437 SASGEVPLASG
+437 ASGTTLG
-448 KVIGVKRIR
+448 IKRIR
-457 ILPESVPE
+457 VLDEAVPNNDLE
-465 DEIKLARPTEADFA
+465 WNSGNVDGTPGEG
-479 EPPPQDY
+479 Y
-486 SILARHYYTDPEL
+486 SAHVRFYYADPEL
-499 IQLIMS
+499 VKIVKS

-510 GETDTAKWMTAGKQG
+510 GETDTAKWMMAGKQG
-525 ATDEAHEGVAQK
+525 ARDEGVAQR

-562 HEAWVVSPKCD
+562 HKAWIVSPKCD
-573 PAAGLPWTWTMQWAE
+573 SAAGLPWTWTMQWAE
-588 AYVDR
+588 AYVDH

-606 MTIDTF
+606 VTIETF
-612 RHRMDDEGLRV
+612 QHRMDEEGLRV

-630 LVEELGFAQKANLV
+630 LVEELGFAPKACLV

-681 VGGTPTENAARIGPW
+681 VGGTPTENAAQIGPW

-708 DPRMPVNMADPLAKA
+708 DPRMPVNMANPLAKA
-723 EIPILLLYGGQDA
+723 GIPILLLYGGQDA

-744 ELFAKKFKAAGG
+744 ELFAEKFKAAGG

-778 SSIVSFFEAK
+778 SSIVSFFESK
-788 K
+788 

>member
-1 MAIHKTLGLVA
+1 MFA
-12 AVALLSASCPAVSVV
+12 AAALFSASHPALASLVIGTKI
-27 VDLPSPKPGPAL
+27 PKPGPAF
-39 AARIAA
+39 ASRIAA

-59 TYTDREWGYG
+59 TYTDREWGFG
-69 DEDPALLNPAKF
+69 DEDPALLNPTKF

-122 TPFWKSWSPKLELE
+122 TPFWR
-136 KGTIPLS
+136 GTG
-143 NSNSKLE
+143 NGE
-150 LTRETGRDYVKE
+150 RGTGRDYVKE

-208 YGEIFE
+208 YGEVFE

-230 KERRRISGDYYRF
+230 KERRRIGGNYYRF

-248 FVRELQPKVCIFAG
+248 FVRELQPTVCIFAG

-270 WPGNEKGEL
+270 WPGNERGEL
-279 DPDSCATICSTGG
+279 DPNSSATICSTGG
-292 FADGKYGNPE
+292 YVDGKYGNPD
-302 YKNRINRGM
+302 YKPHINTGM
-311 RRYENTAA
+311 RSFENTKTES
-319 QPMFFRVCECDFPMR
+319 FFRVCECDFPLR
-334 PGWFYHEKERGRT
+334 PGWFYHAKEKGKT
-347 KSAAYL
+347 KSGLYL
-353 MQRYLN
+353 LRRYLN
-359 TVGNGGTMNIGIAP
+359 TVGNGGTMNVGIAP
-373 NKDGRLDAEDVKA
+373 NKDGLLDDEDVKA
-386 LKGFKELKDAFFAK
+386 LADFGRLKASFFSK
-400 QVYGSARANV
+400 PITNGLCNV
-410 VVLWENVNKHGE
+410 VVMSEDVIARGEACDEWWLFDGKEKLAHG
-422 LAPGWQ
+422 
-428 LVRRAQAGA
+428 
-437 SASGEVPLASG
+437 
-448 KVIGVKRIR
+448 KTIGIKRIR
-457 ILPESVPE
+457 TLERPRRAENLQLEVDGDPVNGVDAKALPMKFYYVEP
-465 DEIKLARPTEADFA
+465 DFLKA
-479 EPPPQDY
+479 V
-486 SILARHYYTDPEL
+486 L
-499 IQLIMS
+499 S

-553 KRTVFDFEG
+553 NRTVFDFEG
-562 HEAWVVSPKCD
+562 HEAWIVSPKCD

-606 MTIDTF
+606 VTIETF
-612 RHRMDDEGLRV
+612 QHRMDEEGLRV

-696 ANMPPADGNWSA
+696 ANMPPADGNWST

-723 EIPILLLYGGQDA
+723 GIPILLLYGGQDA

-744 ELFAKKFKAAGG
+744 ELFAEKFKAAGG
-756 KIDIRHRALY
+756 NIDIRRRGLY
-766 GHHPHGEDPDKT
+766 GHHPHGEDPNKT

-788 K
+788 

>member
-1 MAIHKTLGLVA
+1 MIGRGKLMTIRKILLVVVA
-12 AVALLSASCPAVSVV
+12 AAILSASHSASALSVSSSGVV
-27 VDLPSPKPGPAL
+27 PKPGPAL

-136 KGTIPLS
+136 NEKIPLS

-150 LTRETGRDYVKE
+150 LKRETGRDYLKE

-184 DADYASPKYVE
+184 DADYASPRYVE

-200 IKELLSGD
+200 IKELLSGG

-230 KERRRISGDYYRF
+230 KERRRIGGDYYRF

-248 FVRELQPKVCIFAG
+248 FVRELQSKVCIFAG
-262 ESDESDFR
+262 ESDDSDFR

-279 DPDSCATICSTGG
+279 DPYSGATICSVGG
-292 FADGKYGNPE
+292 FVDGKYGNPD
-302 YKNRINRGM
+302 YKAHINTGM
-311 RRYENTAA
+311 QSSQNTRTKS
-319 QPMFFRVCECDFPMR
+319 FFRVCECDFPLR
-334 PGWFYHEKERGRT
+334 PGWFYHAKEKGKT
-347 KSAAYL
+347 KSGIYL
-353 MQRYLN
+353 LKRYLN
-359 TVGNGGTMNIGIAP
+359 TIGNGGTMNLGIAP
-373 NKDGRLDAEDVKA
+373 NKDGLLDDEDVKA
-386 LKGFKELKDAFFAK
+386 LADFGKLKAAFFSK
-400 QVYGSARANV
+400 PITNGLCNV
-410 VVLWENVNKHGE
+410 VVMSEDVVNRGE
-422 LAPGWQ
+422 TCDEWQ
-428 LVRRAQAGA
+428 LFD
-437 SASGEVPLASG
+437 G
-448 KVIGVKRIR
+448 KEKLIYGRTIGIKRIR
-457 ILPESVPE
+457 TLDRPRRAENIRLEVYGDNAEALPMKFYYVEPE
-465 DEIKLARPTEADFA
+465 FLKAVL
-479 EPPPQDY
+479 
-486 SILARHYYTDPEL
+486 
-499 IQLIMS
+499 S

-525 ATDEAHEGVAQK
+525 ATDYAIGDVAQK

-562 HEAWVVSPKCD
+562 HEAWVVSPKCE
-573 PAAGLPWTWTMQWAE
+573 PAVGLPWTWTMQWAE

-606 MTIDTF
+606 VTIETF
-612 RHRMDDEGLRV
+612 QHRMDEEGLRI

-630 LVEELGFAQKANLV
+630 LVEEIGFAPKACLV

-657 AAFPECVGK
+657 ATFPECVGK

-696 ANMPPADGNWSA
+696 ANMPPADGNWST
-708 DPRMPVNMADPLAKA
+708 DSRMPVNMADRLAKA
-723 EIPILLLYGGQDA
+723 GIPILLLYGGQDA

-744 ELFAKKFKAAGG
+744 ELFAERFKAAGG

-778 SSIVSFFEAK
+778 SSIVSFFDVRK
-788 K
+788 

>member
-12 AVALLSASCPAVSVV
+12 AVALLTAAQPALADPTSFESV
-27 VDLPSPKPGPAL
+27 PKPGPAL

-69 DEDPALLNPAKF
+69 DEDPKMLAPARF
-81 DADQIVGACKA
+81 DADQIVGACRD
-92 GGLGGLIVVAK
+92 GGLAGLVVVAK

-108 CLWPTKTTE
+108 CLWPTKTTD

-122 TPFWKSWSPKLELE
+122 TPFWRGQGSGVSSQES
-136 KGTIPLS
+136 GGRS
-143 NSNSKLE
+143 
-150 LTRETGRDYVKE
+150 RGRDYVKE

-184 DADYASPKYVE
+184 DADYAKPEYVE

-208 YGEIFE
+208 YGEVFE

-230 KERRRISGDYYRF
+230 KERRRIGGGYYRF
-243 PEVFK
+243 PEVYK

-279 DPDSCATICSTGG
+279 DPNSCATICTVGG
-292 FADGKYGNPE
+292 FVDGKYGNPE

-311 RRYENTAA
+311 RRFENTAA

-334 PGWFYHEKERGRT
+334 PGWFYHAKERGKT

-373 NKDGRLDAEDVKA
+373 NKDGRLDEEDVKA
-386 LKGFKELKDAFFAK
+386 LKGFKTLKDAFFGDCRGK
-400 QVYGSARANV
+400 CNV
-410 VVLWENVNKHGE
+410 IVAWEDVSNGEISRDWTVKYKDKVV
-422 LAPGWQ
+422 
-428 LVRRAQAGA
+428 
-437 SASGEVPLASG
+437 ASGTTLG
-448 KVIGVKRIR
+448 IKRIR
-457 ILPESVPE
+457 VLDEAVPNNDLE
-465 DEIKLARPTEADFA
+465 WNSGNVDGTPGEG
-479 EPPPQDY
+479 Y
-486 SILARHYYTDPEL
+486 SAHVRFYYADPEL
-499 IQLIMS
+499 VKIVKS

-510 GETDTAKWMTAGKQG
+510 GETDTAKWMMAGKQG
-525 ATDEAHEGVAQK
+525 ARDEGVAQR

-562 HEAWVVSPKCD
+562 HEAWIVSPKCE

-606 MTIDTF
+606 VTIETF
-612 RHRMDDEGLRV
+612 QYRMDEEGLRV

-681 VGGTPTENAARIGPW
+681 VGGTPTENAAQIGPW
-696 ANMPPADGNWSA
+696 ANMPPADGNWST
-708 DPRMPVNMADPLAKA
+708 DSRMPVNMADRLAKA
-723 EIPILLLYGGQDA
+723 GIPILLLYGGQDA
-736 TVPPAKNC
+736 TVPPSRNC
-744 ELFAKKFKAAGG
+744 ELFAERFKAAGG
-756 KIDIRHRALY
+756 KIDIHHRALY

-778 SSIVSFFEAK
+778 SSIVSFFESK
-788 K
+788 

>member
-1 MAIHKTLGLVA
+1 MRKIHWMFA
-12 AVALLSASCPAVSVV
+12 AVALLTAAQPALADPTSFESV
-27 VDLPSPKPGPAL
+27 PKPGPAL

-69 DEDPALLNPAKF
+69 DEDPKMLAPARF
-81 DADQIVGACKA
+81 DADQIVGACRD
-92 GGLGGLIVVAK
+92 GGLAGLVVVAK

-108 CLWPTKTTE
+108 CLWPTKTTD
-117 HNITK
+117 HNISK
-122 TPFWKSWSPKLELE
+122 AVNFRGG
-136 KGTIPLS
+136 KG
-143 NSNSKLE
+143 
-150 LTRETGRDYVKE
+150 DYVKE
-162 MEQACRRAGL
+162 MSDACRRHGL

-184 DADYASPKYVE
+184 DADYAKPEYVE

-208 YGEIFE
+208 YGEVFE

-230 KERRRISGDYYRF
+230 KERRRIGGGYYRF
-243 PEVFK
+243 PEVYK

-279 DPDSCATICSTGG
+279 DPNSCATICTVGG
-292 FADGKYGNPE
+292 FVDGKYGNPE

-311 RRYENTAA
+311 RRFENTAA

-334 PGWFYHEKERGRT
+334 PGWFYHAKERGKT

-373 NKDGRLDAEDVKA
+373 NKDGRLDEEDVKA
-386 LKGFKELKDAFFAK
+386 LKGFKTLKDAFFGDCRGK
-400 QVYGSARANV
+400 CNV
-410 VVLWENVNKHGE
+410 IVAWEDVSNGEISRDWTVKYKDKVV
-422 LAPGWQ
+422 
-428 LVRRAQAGA
+428 
-437 SASGEVPLASG
+437 ASGTTLG
-448 KVIGVKRIR
+448 IKRIR
-457 ILPESVPE
+457 VLDEAVPNNDLE
-465 DEIKLARPTEADFA
+465 WNSGNVDGTPGEG
-479 EPPPQDY
+479 Y
-486 SILARHYYTDPEL
+486 SAHVRFYYADPEL
-499 IQLIMS
+499 VKIVKS

-510 GETDTAKWMTAGKQG
+510 GETDTAKWMMAGKQG
-525 ATDEAHEGVAQK
+525 ARDEGVAQR

-562 HEAWVVSPKCD
+562 HEAWVVSPKCE

-588 AYVDR
+588 AYVDH

-606 MTIDTF
+606 VTIETF
-612 RHRMDDEGLRV
+612 QHRMDEEGLRV

-630 LVEELGFAQKANLV
+630 LVEELGFAPKACLV

-681 VGGTPTENAARIGPW
+681 VGGTPTENAAQIGPW
-696 ANMPPADGNWSA
+696 ANMPPADGNWST
-708 DPRMPVNMADPLAKA
+708 DSRMPVNMADRLAKA
-723 EIPILLLYGGQDA
+723 GIPILLLYGGQDA

-744 ELFAKKFKAAGG
+744 ELFAEKFKAAGG
-756 KIDIRHRALY
+756 KIDIHHRALY

-778 SSIVSFFEAK
+778 SSIVSFFESK
-788 K
+788 

>member
-1 MAIHKTLGLVA
+1 MGNTRIHLLLATVA
-12 AVALLSASCPAVSVV
+12 ALVSASCPAVSVV

-122 TPFWKSWSPKLELE
+122 TPFWR
-136 KGTIPLS
+136 GTG
-143 NSNSKLE
+143 NGERGTGNGE
-150 LTRETGRDYVKE
+150 RGTGRDYVKE

-200 IKELLSGD
+200 IKELLSGG

-230 KERRRISGDYYRF
+230 KERRRIGGDYYRF

-262 ESDESDFR
+262 ESDDSDFR

-279 DPDSCATICSTGG
+279 DPNSCATICTVGG
-292 FADGKYGNPE
+292 FVDGKYGNPE

-311 RRYENTAA
+311 RRFENTAA

-373 NKDGRLDAEDVKA
+373 NKDGRLDEEDVKA
-386 LKGFKELKDAFFAK
+386 LKGFKTLKDAFFGDCHGK
-400 QVYGSARANV
+400 CNV
-410 VVLWENVNKHGE
+410 IVAWEDVSNGEISKDWTVKYKDKVV
-422 LAPGWQ
+422 
-428 LVRRAQAGA
+428 
-437 SASGEVPLASG
+437 ASGTTLG
-448 KVIGVKRIR
+448 IKRIR
-457 ILPESVPE
+457 VLDEAVPNNDLE
-465 DEIKLARPTEADFA
+465 WNSGNIDGTPGEV
-479 EPPPQDY
+479 Y
-486 SILARHYYTDPEL
+486 STRVRFYYADPEL
-499 IQLIMS
+499 VKLVKS

-510 GETDTAKWMTAGKQG
+510 GETDTAKWMTAGRQS
-525 ATDEAHEGVAQK
+525 ARDEDVAQK
-537 IAATKKV
+537 ISAKKKV

-562 HEAWVVSPKCD
+562 HEAWVVSPKCE

-606 MTIDTF
+606 VTIDTF
-612 RHRMDDEGLRV
+612 RHRMDEEGLRV

-657 AAFPECVGK
+657 ATFPECVGR

-671 PLMNFDGFAK
+671 PLMNFSGFAEA
-681 VGGTPTENAARIGPW
+681 GGSMTPTEAAARIGPW
-696 ANMPPADGNWSA
+696 ANMPPADGNWST
-708 DPRMPVNMADPLAKA
+708 DSRMPVNMADRLAKA
-723 EIPILLLYGGQDA
+723 GIPILLLYGGQDA

-744 ELFAKKFKAAGG
+744 ELFTEKFKAAGG